1 MYDEPT
7 GTEKCPACSAEVYE
21 DADRCPP
28 CGEYIIP
35 GGIAARKWPA
45 WWWVAFGLSLL
56 ALFLFSSGAF

>member
-21 DADRCPP
+21 DADRCPH

-35 GGIAARKWPA
+35 GGIAARKWTA